1 MTKAEMYAGVVK
13 VQKATAQGVPGN
25 LFKQASREAYDFLVE
40 LKDEGRLKVF
50 CETDG
55 MVDEEWFYPATG
67 YSIWNA
73 IGEEQQRLDMTCAR
87 YHLNM
92 LDDGGIIEPTKEQF
106 EASEEWMLLYKT
118 WYELHK
124 EELEVMAS
132 LNETY

>member
-25 LFKQASREAYDFLVE
+25 LIKQASREAYDFLVE

-50 CETDG
+50 YDTEG

-73 IGEEQQRLDMTCAR
+73 IGREAHMRDMLCAR

-92 LDDGGIIEPTKEQF
+92 LDENSTFEPSREQF
-106 EASEEWMLLYKT
+106 AADESLMLLYKT

-124 EELEVMAS
+124 DELEVMANLS
-132 LNETY
+132 ETY